1 MKKQQTMIYN
11 QQKKQKTQLRLSR
24 IASIVLLML
33 IAGTCELLAQ
43 AQKVVNPTILYSGTP
58 RKYVIGGINVTGIE
72 TQEPYVIIGLSNLS
86 VGDEI
91 TVPGEAITAAV
102 KRYWEFGLFSDVS
115 ITADSVVGSKIYLGI
130 HLKQSPRV
138 SQININGVKKGERE
152 DIESQ
157 IGIFKGNQI
166 TPDMVSR
173 AKRVIERYF
182 EGKGYKNAEVNIMQ
196 RPDVNAENQMIVD
209 VNVDKKDK
217 IKVHKIYINGVEAL
231 PDKKVRYAM
240 KKTREKTTFNN
251 FLHTFLRSKKFTA
264 ERYEGDKEN
273 IISLYNEHGYRDAL
287 IATDSVVPYD
297 EKSVDIYLNIE
308 EGNQYHLREINWVG
322 NSVYSTAQL
331 NYLLGMKAGDVYNQ
345 KLLDERL
352 NSDEDAVQKMYYNQG
367 YVFLKMVPIEVS
379 VENDSVDLE
388 VRMYEGAQATIDRVK
403 ISGNDRLYEEVVR
416 RELRTL
422 PGSLFSMAAVERS
435 YREIA
440 QMGHFDPEKVNP
452 NIVSNQQKGTVD
464 IDWQLVS
471 KSSDQ
476 IEVSAGWGQTGV
488 IGKLSLKFTN
498 FSMRNLFRR
507 DGNRRGII
515 PQGDGQTL
523 TISAQS
529 NGQYY
534 QSYSISFFDPWFG
547 RKRPNSFSVSAFMS
561 VQTDVASSYYNSAYY
576 NNYYNYLYG
585 YGNYNNYGYGYNNM
599 SSYYD
604 PDKYIK
610 MYGFSIGWGRRLR
623 WPDDYFQFSAELN
636 YQLYSLKDWQY
647 FLITDGHCNNIN
659 LTLSLSRNSVDNP
672 LYPRSGSEFS
682 LSASFTPPY
691 SAFDGKDY
699 ANLAK
704 NPKSSTYKDELRD
717 KHKWIEYY
725 KIKFRSKTYTSL
737 TEGKYNLVL
746 MTRADFGILGSYD
759 KNKKSPFETFYM
771 GGDGMSGYSY
781 NYATDMVALRGYDNG
796 SLTPYGYEGYA
807 YTRLGMELRFPFML
821 QTATNIYGL
830 AFVEGGNTW
839 TDANKFNLFDLK
851 RSAGVGVRIYL
862 QMIGLIGIDWAYG
875 FDKLFGSSQY
885 SGSQFHFILGQE
897 F

>member
-1 MKKQQTMIYN
+1 
-11 QQKKQKTQLRLSR
+11 
-24 IASIVLLML
+24 
-33 IAGTCELLAQ
+33 
-43 AQKVVNPTILYSGTP
+43 
-58 RKYVIGGINVTGIE
+58 
-72 TQEPYVIIGLSNLS
+72 
-86 VGDEI
+86 
-91 TVPGEAITAAV
+91 
-102 KRYWEFGLFSDVS
+102 
-115 ITADSVVGSKIYLGI
+115 
-130 HLKQSPRV
+130 
-138 SQININGVKKGERE
+138 INGVKKSERE

-157 IGIFKGNQI
+157 IGLFKGNQI

-173 AKRVIERYF
+173 AKRIIERYF
-182 EGKGYKNAEVNIMQ
+182 EAKGYKNADVNILQ

-209 VNVDKKDK
+209 VNIDKKEK
-217 IKVHKIYINGVEAL
+217 IKINKIYINGLEAL

-240 KKTREKTTFNN
+240 KKTREKTTFKN
-251 FLHTFLRSKKFTA
+251 FFHTFLRSKKFTK
-264 ERYEGDKEN
+264 ERYDEDKEN

-287 IATDSVVPYD
+287 IVSDSVVPVND
-297 EKSVDIYLNIE
+297 DRVDIYLNIE
-308 EGNQYHLREINWVG
+308 EGNKYYLRGINWVG

-345 KLLDERL
+345 KQLDERL
-352 NSDEDAVQKMYYNQG
+352 NTDEDAVQKMYYNEG
-367 YVFLKMVPIEVS
+367 YVFLRMVPIEMS
-379 VENDSVDLE
+379 VDNDSVDLE
-388 VRMYEGAQATIDRVK
+388 IRMQEGSQATIDRVK

-422 PGSLFSMAAVERS
+422 PGNLFSMAGVERS

-452 NIVSNQQKGTVD
+452 NIVPNEQKGTVD
-464 IDWQLVS
+464 VDWQLVS

-498 FSMRNLFRR
+498 FSMRNLFRK

-534 QSYSISFFDPWFG
+534 QSYSVSFFDPWFG

-599 SSYYD
+599 TSYYD

-610 MYGFSIGWGRRLR
+610 MYGLSIGWGRRLR
-623 WPDDYFQFSAELN
+623 WPDDFFQFSAELN

-672 LYPRSGSEFS
+672 LYPRHGSEFS

-704 NPKSSTYKDELRD
+704 DPKSSTYKQELRD

-725 KIKFRSKTYTSL
+725 KIKFRSKTFTSL
-737 TEGKYNLVL
+737 TEG
-746 MTRADFGILGSYD
+746 
-759 KNKKSPFETFYM
+759 
-771 GGDGMSGYSY
+771 
-781 NYATDMVALRGYDNG
+781 
-796 SLTPYGYEGYA
+796 
-807 YTRLGMELRFPFML
+807 
-821 QTATNIYGL
+821 
-830 AFVEGGNTW
+830 
-839 TDANKFNLFDLK
+839 
-851 RSAGVGVRIYL
+851 
-862 QMIGLIGIDWAYG
+862 
-875 FDKLFGSSQY
+875 
-885 SGSQFHFILGQE
+885 
-897 F
+897 